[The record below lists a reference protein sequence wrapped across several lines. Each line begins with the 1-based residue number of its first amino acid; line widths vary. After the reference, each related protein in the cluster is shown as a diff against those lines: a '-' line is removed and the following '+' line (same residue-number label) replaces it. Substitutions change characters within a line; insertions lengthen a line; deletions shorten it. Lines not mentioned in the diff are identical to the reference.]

1 MKKITEEEYERI
13 NAFIRKHYVE
23 YYDLQCEL
31 ADHLANGIEA
41 LWEQNPQL
49 SFDDA
54 LQQEFKKFGVFG
66 FMQVVEQRQAALY
79 KKYTRLLWHYAKD
92 FLRLPKIF
100 LSIGLVVGM
109 YTVVS
114 HSPVA
119 YSAML
124 LLLIL
129 LSAIM
134 LTGMY
139 RGYRKRVKQTG
150 KRWLLE
156 DLIYRGGGMGAL
168 LVLPYQLADF
178 VFDDEVLPAYASV
191 VLAVWFVAVALY
203 QYIILYVIPSKAKE
217 HLMATYPEY
226 KMEISG

>member
-1 MKKITEEEYERI
+1 MKKITEEQYEQLF
-13 NAFIRKHYVE
+13 AFVRKHYVE

-41 LWEQNPQL
+41 LWEQNPHL

-54 LQQEFKKFGVFG
+54 LQREFKKFGIFG
-66 FMQVVEQRQAALY
+66 FMQVVEQRQAALH
-79 KKYTRLLWHYAKD
+79 KKYTRLLWHYGKD

-109 YTVVS
+109 YTVVTF
-114 HSPVA
+114 SPVA

-124 LLLIL
+124 LLLMV
-129 LSAIM
+129 LSAIK

-156 DLIYRGGGMGAL
+156 DLIYRGGGMGTL

-178 VFDDEVLPAYASV
+178 VFEGFVPAYASV
-191 VLAVWFVAVALY
+191 LLAAWFVAVALY
-203 QYIILYVIPSKAKE
+203 QYVILFVIPSKAKE
-217 HLMATYPEY
+217 HLLATYPEY
-226 KMEISG
+226 KLEISG

>member
-1 MKKITEEEYERI
+1 MKKITAEQYGQLF
-13 NAFIRKHYVE
+13 AFIRKRYVE
-23 YYDLQCEL
+23 FYDLQCEL
-31 ADHLANGIEA
+31 ADHLANGIET
-41 LWEQNPQL
+41 LWEQNPHV

-79 KKYTRLLWHYAKD
+79 KKYTGLLWHYAKD

-109 YTVVS
+109 HTLVML
-114 HSPVA
+114 SPVA

-124 LLLIL
+124 LLLMV
-129 LSAIM
+129 LSGCKLID
-134 LTGMY
+134 LY

-178 VFDDEVLPAYASV
+178 VFDGPVPAYASAL
-191 VLAVWFVAVALY
+191 LAAWFVAVALY
-203 QYIILYVIPSKAKE
+203 QYIILYVIPSKARE